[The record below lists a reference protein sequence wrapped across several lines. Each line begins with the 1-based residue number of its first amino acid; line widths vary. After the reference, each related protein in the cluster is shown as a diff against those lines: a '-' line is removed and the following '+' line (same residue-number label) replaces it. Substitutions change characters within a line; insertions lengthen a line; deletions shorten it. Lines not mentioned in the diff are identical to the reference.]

1 MEDRLVSF
9 GESDPKMRDAIEEA
23 QRTLRSFF
31 DAFASPKPNQ
41 KSFLL
46 KVVFKSGEKSEH
58 IWMADINASVFPLE
72 GTVANETEFPGL
84 KFMERT
90 AFHPSQVTDW
100 MYVEDGYLVGGF
112 TTRVIRDSMTPAD
125 RAESDSNR
133 PYKIRD

>member
-9 GESDPKMRDAIEEA
+9 GENDPKMRDAIEEA

-31 DAFASPKPNQ
+31 DTLASPKPNQ
-41 KSFLL
+41 KSSLL
-46 KVVFKSGEKSEH
+46 KVLFKSGEKSEH

-90 AFHPSQVTDW
+90 AFHPSQLLI
-100 MYVEDGYLVGGF
+100 GC
-112 TTRVIRDSMTPAD
+112 TPRMD
-125 RAESDSNR
+125 TW
-133 PYKIRD
+133 